1 MITISCDLC
10 GNHAE
15 FGISAKYGISVNQ
28 STVRME
34 DHHICQKCAKKLG
47 LLQMERPEDAA
58 TPSGPNAN
66 DIYHNIYVME
76 ENAND

>member
-1 MITISCDLC
+1 
-10 GNHAE
+10 
-15 FGISAKYGISVNQ
+15 
-28 STVRME
+28 ME

-66 DIYHNIYVME
+66 NIYNNIYVME